1 MFVENEII
9 RINRM
14 HNIQLHIND
23 LTTFM
28 QTEVYASL
36 DDITKAALV
45 RKKVELCGNYFLEI
59 ASNLN
64 RNKYKGC
71 YAPHKAVMITAI
83 MELIES
89 GHITSNV
96 IHLDKELKARFKE
109 MWQKLVPVGS
119 PFKCEYRNPFTYMD
133 SEPFWDLCTDKDKA
147 FITWEAF
154 YAFSHNE
161 SRSAVNDYLA
171 RSIKDDTISDQ
182 YSNNP
187 PTINWMVAEDIMGI
201 IPIISLL
208 IAV

>member
-1 MFVENEII
+1 MTQ
-9 RINRM
+9 
-14 HNIQLHIND
+14 IQSHIND
-23 LTTFM
+23 LTSFM

-36 DDITKAALV
+36 DDMTKTALV

-71 YAPHKAVMITAI
+71 YAPHKAVMIMAI

-89 GHITSNV
+89 RHITTNV
-96 IHLDKELKARFKE
+96 IHLDKELKDKFKE
-109 MWQKLVPVGS
+109 VWQKVVPEGS
-119 PFKCEYRNPFTYMD
+119 PFKCEYQNPFTYMD
-133 SEPFWDLCTDKDKA
+133 SEPFWDLSTDKNKA

-161 SRSAVNDYLA
+161 SRLAIKEYLI
-171 RSIKDDTISDQ
+171 RSITEETISVQ
-182 YSNNP
+182 YNNEHP
-187 PTINWMVAEDIMGI
+187 SLNWMVAEEMLGI
-201 IPIISLL
+201 IPLIGLM